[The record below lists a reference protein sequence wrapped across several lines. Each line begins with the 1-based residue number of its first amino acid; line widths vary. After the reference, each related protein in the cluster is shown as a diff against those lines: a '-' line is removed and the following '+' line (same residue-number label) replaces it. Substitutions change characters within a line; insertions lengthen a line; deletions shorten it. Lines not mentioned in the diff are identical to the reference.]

1 MLAATYQVRGG
12 SMRLGIG
19 LCVVLALLG
28 CTSNDVPIPT
38 GTTTGTSVDVTGT
51 WTLTWGPMAGTFTVQ
66 DTAITAPV
74 PPSTTPDTTITN
86 RLVADT
92 CTASGTMTL
101 TQQSPIANVVGTYT
115 ITRTCSDT
123 LVFPS
128 TGPDTIPAGVAAII
142 TDSVYRAV
150 VTADNNLIFFL
161 DKPPTATAPTP
172 AAAPFKQGQEALV
185 SGNSMS
191 GVAVWANLLFK
202 HAPKVPPARAVPL
215 RGTLSATRP

>member
-1 MLAATYQVRGG
+1 
-12 SMRLGIG
+12 MRLGIG
-19 LCVVLALLG
+19 MVAALALLG

-38 GTTTGTSVDVTGT
+38 GTTTSTSVDVTGT

-66 DTAITAPV
+66 DTVIV
-74 PPSTTPDTTITN
+74 GPDTTITN
-86 RLVADT
+86 RLVATT
-92 CTASGTMTL
+92 CTATGTMTV
-101 TQQSPIANVVGTYT
+101 TQQTPIANVVGTYT

-128 TGPDTIPAGVAAII
+128 TGADTIPAGVATVI

-185 SGNSMS
+185 SGNGMT
-191 GVAVWANLLFK
+191 GVAVWANLMFK

-215 RGTLSATRP
+215 RGTFSATKP